1 MHEPVPPESGPMSQ
15 TPGMVRRGMTVLTS
29 VVVLT
34 LITAVVLLLPVP
46 YLVASPGISLNTV
59 AEVDDEPVIRIEG
72 RDHYEH
78 DEGGLAM
85 VTVQY
90 IGGPDR
96 RIDLFTALSG
106 WLSPSRAVVPEEA
119 VFPPGQSMEDV
130 SENQSMLMDSSQR
143 LAVAAALN
151 ELDIPFEQ
159 TPLVAHVPEDMPAAG
174 LVEEGDELLEVDGEP
189 VGDQDQAAQM
199 IRDRDAGTS
208 VELTVQRDGVTESVE
223 VETTEDEQGEAIIGI
238 FIDSEMEFPFEVE
251 ITVGDIGGPSAGMMF
266 ALGIIDRLS
275 EESITGGH
283 YIAGTGTITPE
294 GEVGGVSGVAQKMVS
309 AQDKGAEYFL
319 VAEESCEQT
328 LDSSAD
334 IPVVAVETLDEA
346 LEALDVIRNDGD
358 VDALAGCS

>member
-1 MHEPVPPESGPMSQ
+1 MPETVPPESGPMSQ
-15 TPGMVRRGMTVLTS
+15 TPGVLRRGMTVLMS

-34 LITAVVLLLPVP
+34 LITAVVLLMPVP
-46 YLVASPGISLNTV
+46 YLVASPGLSLNTIS
-59 AEVDDEPVIRIEG
+59 EVDDEPVIDIAGHE
-72 RDHYEH
+72 HFEH

-130 SENQSMLMDSSQR
+130 SESQSMMMDSSQR

-151 ELDIPFEQ
+151 ELDIEFEQ
-159 TPLVAHVPEDMPAAG
+159 TPVVAHVPEDMPAAG
-174 LVEEGDELLEVDGEP
+174 LVEDGDELREVDGEA
-189 VGDQDQAAQM
+189 VSDQDQAARM
-199 IRDRDAGTS
+199 IRDREAGTP
-208 VELTVQRDGVTESVE
+208 VELTVVRDGDSETVE
-223 VETTEDEQGEAIIGI
+223 VETVEDEQGEAIIGI
-238 FIDSEMEFPFEVE
+238 FIDSEMEYPFE
-251 ITVGDIGGPSAGMMF
+251 IDISVGDIGGPSAGMMF

-283 YIAGTGTITPE
+283 YLAGSGTITPE

-309 AQDKGAEYFL
+309 AEEEGAEYFL

-334 IPVVAVETLDEA
+334 IPVVAVQSLDDA
-346 LEALDVIRNDGD
+346 MEALDVIRSGGD
-358 VDALAGCS
+358 VDALPDCS